1 MENSINY
8 LPLFIIMV
16 VAWLVPMALTWGRVT
31 KIPAVI
37 VEIIVGVIIGPY
49 VLDWI
54 EETPYMRFLAYSG
67 FLFLIFLS
75 GLEIDLGEIY
85 RSIPKKIRKI
95 DLVSNSMLLAITIYT
110 GSLLFAIPFS
120 LLLHFFFNTD
130 IVFFSMLLPTV
141 ALSVIVPIIKADGEL
156 SRKFGKIILMVG
168 AIATI
173 MSIILISIYSGI
185 LKNGF
190 ESELLL
196 FLVIFVV
203 FFVAYKAG
211 RWLIGIRTF
220 QKLLYTLEHAA
231 SQIRIRGTVA
241 LLLSFV
247 VVAYLIKTEL
257 VLGAFFAG
265 SLLSMFLNKQR
276 SALMF
281 KLDGMS
287 YGFFIP
293 IFFVMVGVNLD
304 ISALSEFQRSIP
316 LTLSILAGFF
326 ITQVLPA
333 FAMAKIF
340 GWKKA
345 LSGGLLLSSRMGL
358 SIATAQI
365 GLSLGV
371 ISQSTNSGIVA
382 ASILASVLA
391 PMLYKL
397 LHSEGE
403 VNFNLY
409 LFGGSKAS
417 LLLAER
423 LKLHGLNL
431 FTVVT
436 TAEDV
441 EALKEK
447 GIQAAYVP
455 NLDTYYLRK
464 LKIRPTDQVVI
475 LTDSFAMNKN
485 LALFL
490 EQELNHK
497 KTITLTKD
505 KHSTLFSETSG
516 VKLVNIEDTLASH
529 VENLIMRPDSYQAFS
544 ESFGLYRVEEI
555 LMSNSQHDREK
566 VKKIAFPPSGSL
578 VMFRRNNEIF
588 IPHGDTQ
595 LLLGDV
601 ITVIG
606 NTQALEEFRNKLE

>member
-8 LPLFIIMV
+8 LPLFIIMM

-31 KIPAVI
+31 KMPAVI
-37 VEIIVGVIIGPY
+37 VEIIVGVVIGPY

-85 RSIPKKIRKI
+85 RSLPKKIRKI

-110 GSLLFAIPFS
+110 GSLLFSVPFS
-120 LLLHFFFNTD
+120 WLLHFFFHTD

-173 MSIILISIYSGI
+173 LILISVYSGI

-190 ESELLL
+190 EFELLL

-211 RWLIGIRTF
+211 RWLMGVRTF

-265 SLLSMFLNKQR
+265 ALLSMFLNKKR

-293 IFFVMVGVNLD
+293 IFFIMVGVNLD

-436 TAEDV
+436 SAEDV
-441 EALKEK
+441 DTLKEK

-497 KTITLTKD
+497 KVITLTKD
-505 KHSTLFSETSG
+505 KHSTLFGETSG

-529 VENLIMRPDSYQAFS
+529 VENLIMRPDSYEAFS

-555 LMSNSQHDREK
+555 LMSNSEHDRKK
-566 VKKIAFPPSGSL
+566 VKRIAFPPSGSL

-606 NTQALEEFRNKLE
+606 NTQALEEFRKKLE

>member
-85 RSIPKKIRKI
+85 RSLPKKIRKI

-110 GSLLFAIPFS
+110 GSLLFAVPFS
-120 LLLHFFFNTD
+120 WLLHFFFDTD
-130 IVFFSMLLPTV
+130 IVFFSLLLPTV

-441 EALKEK
+441 DALKEK

-464 LKIRPTDQVVI
+464 LKIRPTDQVVV

-485 LALFL
+485 LALYL

-497 KTITLTKD
+497 K
-505 KHSTLFSETSG
+505 
-516 VKLVNIEDTLASH
+516 
-529 VENLIMRPDSYQAFS
+529 
-544 ESFGLYRVEEI
+544 
-555 LMSNSQHDREK
+555 
-566 VKKIAFPPSGSL
+566 
-578 VMFRRNNEIF
+578 
-588 IPHGDTQ
+588 
-595 LLLGDV
+595 V
-601 ITVIG
+601 IT
-606 NTQALEEFRNKLE
+606 